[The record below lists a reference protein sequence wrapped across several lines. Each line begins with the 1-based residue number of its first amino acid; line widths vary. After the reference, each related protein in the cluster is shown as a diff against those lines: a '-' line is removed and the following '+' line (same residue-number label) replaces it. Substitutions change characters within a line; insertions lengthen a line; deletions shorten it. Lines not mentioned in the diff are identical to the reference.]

1 MLTGAVMS
9 MKHLEQVKKSEVDME
24 IKDYKKLID
33 KATTKDELQNITYQ
47 CLKED
52 GQTLFSKKYN
62 KVVDLAIHRQISLG
76 IK

>member
-1 MLTGAVMS
+1 M
-9 MKHLEQVKKSEVDME
+9 EVKE
-24 IKDYKKLID
+24 YKKLID

-52 GQTLFSKKYN
+52 GQTMMSKKYN
-62 KVVDLAIHRQISLG
+62 KVVDLAITRQISLG